1 MNVET
6 IKQAVEY
13 KQGHF
18 NMVQYILK
26 EKPEWTIS
34 VYDKDE
40 ARFSLENSKDYK
52 KIRRAIKDYQTE
64 IVCYDNRNKRIGW
77 AWFIPYNE
85 SDEDIVSDYSDTLTM
100 NKWAKQFEKLHEQL
114 NKEEA

>member
-1 MNVET
+1 MTSEEI
-6 IKQAVEY
+6 IKAIDY
-13 KQGHF
+13 KKGHF
-18 NMVQYILK
+18 NMVQYLLR

-34 VYDKDE
+34 VYDKEE
-40 ARFSLENSKDYK
+40 AKFSVEKSKDYQKIK
-52 KIRRAIKDYQTE
+52 KAIKDYQTE
-64 IVCYDNRNKRIGW
+64 IICYDNRNKRIGW

-100 NKWAKQFEKLHEQL
+100 NKWAEQFEKLHEQL